1 MNQNQRPN
9 NRIALYGMSTA
20 FLFYMLT
27 DVVKA
32 FLIGGE
38 GAPDIWVFLASLVVL
53 GGGSV
58 FAGVN
63 FYKMYQQQKKEKA
76 NATQAES
83 QKAEEEA

>member
-1 MNQNQRPN
+1 MNQNPN
-9 NRIALYGMSTA
+9 NRIVLYGMAAA
-20 FLFYMLT
+20 FLFYMFT

-53 GGGSV
+53 GGGSL

-63 FYKMYQQQKKEKA
+63 FYKMYKQQQKEKA
-76 NATQAES
+76 NDGQAEP
-83 QKAEEEA
+83 QKDEENA

>member
-1 MNQNQRPN
+1 MKQNPN

-20 FLFYMLT
+20 FLFYMFT

-32 FLIGGE
+32 FFIGGE

-58 FAGVN
+58 YAGVN
-63 FYKMYQQQKKEKA
+63 FYKLYRQQKQEKA
-76 NATQAES
+76 KAAQEEAQE
-83 QKAEEEA
+83 AEEA

>member
-1 MNQNQRPN
+1 MNQNPN
-9 NRIALYGMSTA
+9 NRMVLYGMATA
-20 FLFYMLT
+20 FLFYMFT

-58 FAGVN
+58 YAGVN
-63 FYKMYQQQKKEKA
+63 FYKMYRQQKQEKA
-76 NATQAES
+76 DAAQEES
-83 QKAEEEA
+83 RETEEA

>member
-1 MNQNQRPN
+1 MNQNQNPN
-9 NRIALYGMSTA
+9 NRIVLYGMATA
-20 FLFYMLT
+20 FLFYMFT

-32 FLIGGE
+32 FIIGGE

-63 FYKMYQQQKKEKA
+63 FYKMYQQQKQEKA
-76 NATQAES
+76 NATQEETQTA
-83 QKAEEEA
+83 KEEA

>member
-1 MNQNQRPN
+1 MNKNPN
-9 NRIALYGMSTA
+9 NRIALYGMATA
-20 FLFYMLT
+20 FLFYMFT

-58 FAGVN
+58 YAGVN
-63 FYKMYQQQKKEKA
+63 FYKMYRQQKQEKA
-76 NATQAES
+76 DAAQEETLET
-83 QKAEEEA
+83 EEA